1 MPSFKHKNSMLKIQ
15 KLDFLIAFYI
25 TSVVLTELMGAKTV
39 PLFTIGG
46 FPISGTVTLLVLPF
60 IYSVNDTI
68 VEVYGKA
75 RAQSVVRSALLMVV
89 FILIYSLIATALP
102 ADKRFAPTENAYETI
117 FSISARFSAAS
128 LIAFAV
134 SEFMDVYI
142 FAKMRERLGKKNLWF
157 RTNVSNFV
165 SEFFDTA
172 LFMTLA
178 FYALNMSVMTNLTFI
193 AGIALPYWLL
203 RCCMSVIETPLV
215 YLGVRWLK
223 DKK

>member
-1 MPSFKHKNSMLKIQ
+1 MFKLQ

-25 TSVVLTELMGAKTV
+25 TSVVLTEVMGAKTV

-46 FPISGTVTLLVLPF
+46 LPISGTVSLLVLPF

-68 VEVYGKA
+68 VEVFGKA
-75 RAQSVVRSALLMVV
+75 RAQSMVRSALLMVV

-102 ADKRFAPTENAYETI
+102 ADKRFAPTEGAYETI
-117 FSISARFSAAS
+117 FGISARFSAAS

-134 SEFMDVYI
+134 SEFLDVYI

-172 LFMTLA
+172 LFMLLA
-178 FYALNMSVMTNLTFI
+178 FYALNQSIESNLIFI
-193 AGIALPYWLL
+193 AGLAIPYWIL
-203 RCCMSVIETPLV
+203 RCCMSIIETPLV
-215 YLGVRWLK
+215 YVGVKWLK
-223 DKK
+223 GSK